1 MNCDYKYRYVGK
13 FQFIVSP
20 HDLNF
25 LEVETL
31 LFPAKFPIWEISKEK
46 FEKNKI
52 NKLHLNWVYLVS
64 AY

>member
-46 FEKNKI
+46 SKEK
-52 NKLHLNWVYLVS
+52 
-64 AY
+64 